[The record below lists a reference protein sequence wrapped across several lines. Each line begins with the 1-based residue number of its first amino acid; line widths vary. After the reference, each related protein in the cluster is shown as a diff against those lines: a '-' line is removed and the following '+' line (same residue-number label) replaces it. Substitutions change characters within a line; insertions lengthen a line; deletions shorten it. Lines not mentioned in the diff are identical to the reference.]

1 MARNHQGQKW
11 GKRRHWDAILNFIG
25 DGRVAMNVKV
35 LSTSGAR
42 FEGVWSYM
50 GMRMITERIICF
62 AALVAMLSGCNGIDN
77 PEGDLKGIKLEDW
90 PRTDCST
97 STKPARDLVAYK
109 LLGVPYKWE
118 EDWLSGRVY
127 VINPDLYSE
136 KAPFSLNDYQR
147 KNLCSGTHDAYMN
160 LLEGKTDVI
169 IASRD
174 ISRNEKISSEELGVE
189 LETAPLA
196 IDALVFIVNP
206 KNPVKNLTADQ
217 VRKIYTGEITN
228 WKEVGGVDHTITP
241 YIRNA
246 DSGSQEKMETLVMDG
261 LKMIEGTEGTYMYEI
276 IGSQMA
282 SPYLQLEVD
291 EYGIGYTPFFYCTAM
306 VRDLMRVDMLS
317 IDGVMP
323 SKETLRNNKYPFVSS
338 IYAGVR
344 KTEDHDSMAYKLYQF
359 LFTKKGADMIDESGY
374 IAIRK

>member
-1 MARNHQGQKW
+1 M
-11 GKRRHWDAILNFIG
+11 
-25 DGRVAMNVKV
+25 
-35 LSTSGAR
+35 
-42 FEGVWSYM
+42 
-50 GMRMITERIICF
+50 
-62 AALVAMLSGCNGIDN
+62 LVAMLSGCRGIDN
-77 PEGDLKGIKLEDW
+77 PEGDLKDIKLEDW

-97 STKPARDLVAYK
+97 STRPVRDLVAYK

-118 EDWLSGRVY
+118 VDWMSGTTY
-127 VINPDLYSE
+127 IIQPDFSGT
-136 KAPFSLNDYQR
+136 KTPFSYHDYDA
-147 KNLCSGTHDAYMN
+147 KNHFSGTHEAYMN

-174 ISRNEKISSEELGVE
+174 ISRNEKAASEEQGVE

-206 KNPVKNLTADQ
+206 KNPVKNLTSDQ

-228 WKEVGGVDHTITP
+228 WKEVGGVDHAITP

-246 DSGSQEKMETLVMDG
+246 DSGSQEKMETLVMKG
-261 LKMIEGTEGTYMYEI
+261 LTMIDRTDENYMYEI
-276 IGSQMA
+276 IGSQMI
-282 SPYLQLEVD
+282 SPYAQLEID

-317 IDGVMP
+317 IDGVAP
-323 SKETLRNNKYPFVSS
+323 TKESLRSNKYPFVSS
-338 IYAGVR
+338 IYAAVR
-344 KTEDHDSMAYKLYQF
+344 KTEDHESMAYKLYQF

-374 IAIRK
+374 IAIR

>member
-1 MARNHQGQKW
+1 M
-11 GKRRHWDAILNFIG
+11 IL
-25 DGRVAMNVKV
+25 
-35 LSTSGAR
+35 
-42 FEGVWSYM
+42 
-50 GMRMITERIICF
+50 ITKRIICF
-62 AALVAMLSGCNGIDN
+62 AALVVMLSGCNGIDN
-77 PEGDLKGIKLEDW
+77 TEGDLTGIKLEDW
-90 PRTDCST
+90 PLTDCST
-97 STKPARDLVAYK
+97 STKPVRDLVAYK
-109 LLGVPYKWE
+109 LLGVHYKWE
-118 EDWLSGRVY
+118 QDWLGGRVY
-127 VINPDLYSE
+127 VINPNLYSE
-136 KAPFSLNDYQR
+136 NALFSLNDYQS
-147 KNLCSGTHDAYMN
+147 KNLCSGTHGAYMN
-160 LLEGKTDVI
+160 LIEGKSDVI

-174 ISRNEKISSEELGVE
+174 ISRNEMASAAELGVE
-189 LETAPLA
+189 LETSPLA

-206 KNPVKNLTADQ
+206 QNPVKNLTADQ

-228 WKEVGGVDHTITP
+228 WKEVGGVDHAITP

-261 LKMIEGTEGTYMYEI
+261 LKMIDGAEGTYMHEI

-282 SPYLQLEVD
+282 SPYLQIEAD

-338 IYAGVR
+338 IYAAVR
-344 KTEDHDSMAYKLYQF
+344 KTEDHESMAYKLYLF

>member
-1 MARNHQGQKW
+1 MIHCKIANRLASCLFAGAV
-11 GKRRHWDAILNFIG
+11 GFIL
-25 DGRVAMNVKV
+25 
-35 LSTSGAR
+35 LSSCDKTD
-42 FEGVWSYM
+42 ETYK
-50 GMRMITERIICF
+50 T
-62 AALVAMLSGCNGIDN
+62 LSGIS
-77 PEGDLKGIKLEDW
+77 LEEW
-90 PRTDCST
+90 PLTDCST
-97 STKPARDLVAYK
+97 STKPVRDLVAYK

-118 EDWLSGRVY
+118 QDWLGGRVY

-136 KAPFSLNDYQR
+136 KAPFSLNDYQS
-147 KNLCSGTHDAYMN
+147 KNLCSGTHGAYMN
-160 LLEGKTDVI
+160 LIGGKSDVI

-174 ISRNEKISSEELGVE
+174 ISRNEKVSAAELGVE

-206 KNPVKNLTADQ
+206 ENPVKNLTSDQ

-228 WKEVGGVDHTITP
+228 WKEVGGVDHAITP

-261 LKMIEGTEGTYMYEI
+261 LKMINGTEETYMYEI

-282 SPYLQLEVD
+282 SPYLQLEYD

-317 IDGVMP
+317 IDGVAP
-323 SKETLRNNKYPFVSS
+323 SKESLRSNKYPFVSS
-338 IYAGVR
+338 IYAAVR
-344 KTEDHDSMAYKLYQF
+344 KTEDHESMAYKLYQF

-374 IAIRK
+374 IAFRK

>member
-1 MARNHQGQKW
+1 MSPTTYIIAPDFSGTE
-11 GKRRHWDAILNFIG
+11 
-25 DGRVAMNVKV
+25 
-35 LSTSGAR
+35 LS
-42 FEGVWSYM
+42 FSY
-50 GMRMITERIICF
+50 
-62 AALVAMLSGCNGIDN
+62 
-77 PEGDLKGIKLEDW
+77 
-90 PRTDCST
+90 
-97 STKPARDLVAYK
+97 
-109 LLGVPYKWE
+109 
-118 EDWLSGRVY
+118 
-127 VINPDLYSE
+127 
-136 KAPFSLNDYQR
+136 NDYLA

-160 LLEGKTDVI
+160 LIECKTDVI

-174 ISRNEKISSEELGVE
+174 ISRNETASAAELGVE

-206 KNPVKNLTADQ
+206 KNPVKNLTSDQ

-228 WKEVGGVDHTITP
+228 WKEVGGVDHAITP

-261 LKMIEGTEGTYMYEI
+261 LKMIDGTEETYMYEI

-282 SPYLQLEVD
+282 SPYLQLEAD

-317 IDGVMP
+317 IDGVAP
-323 SKETLRNNKYPFVSS
+323 GKESLRNNKYPFVSS
-338 IYAGVR
+338 IYAAVR

>member
-1 MARNHQGQKW
+1 MIHCKIANR
-11 GKRRHWDAILNFIG
+11 L
-25 DGRVAMNVKV
+25 
-35 LSTSGAR
+35 TSGPIA
-42 FEGVWSYM
+42 GVVV
-50 GMRMITERIICF
+50 IILLSACGK
-62 AALVAMLSGCNGIDN
+62 ADKDYKMLSGIS
-77 PEGDLKGIKLEDW
+77 LEEW
-90 PRTDCST
+90 PLTYCST

-118 EDWLSGRVY
+118 QDWLGGRVY

-136 KAPFSLNDYQR
+136 KAPFSLNDYQS

-160 LLEGKTDVI
+160 LLEGKSDVI
-169 IASRD
+169 IVSRD
-174 ISRNEKISSEELGVE
+174 ISRNEKVSSEELGVE

-228 WKEVGGVDHTITP
+228 WKEVGGVNHSITP

-261 LKMIEGTEGTYMYEI
+261 LKMIDGAEGTYMHEI

-282 SPYLQLEVD
+282 SPYLQIEAD

-306 VRDLMRVDMLS
+306 VRDLMRAGIL
-317 IDGVMP
+317 P
-323 SKETLRNNKYPFVSS
+323 SGNPL
-338 IYAGVR
+338 
-344 KTEDHDSMAYKLYQF
+344 
-359 LFTKKGADMIDESGY
+359 ESLHSNSDFS
-374 IAIRK
+374 A

>member
-1 MARNHQGQKW
+1 M
-11 GKRRHWDAILNFIG
+11 GKQLTFVCGLTLLFVLLFSACG
-25 DGRVAMNVKV
+25 KVADPA
-35 LSTSGAR
+35 S
-42 FEGVWSYM
+42 
-50 GMRMITERIICF
+50 
-62 AALVAMLSGCNGIDN
+62 
-77 PEGDLKGIKLEDW
+77 DLKDAKLEDW
-90 PRTDCST
+90 PLTDCST

-118 EDWLSGRVY
+118 QDWLGGRVY
-127 VINPDLYSE
+127 IINPDLSSE
-136 KAPFSLNDYQR
+136 KAPFSLNDYEA
-147 KNLCSGTHDAYMN
+147 KNLCSGTHGAYMN
-160 LLEGKTDVI
+160 LIEGKTDVI

-174 ISRNEKISSEELGVE
+174 ISRNETASAAELGVE

-206 KNPVKNLTADQ
+206 KNSVKNLTSDQ

-228 WKEVGGVDHTITP
+228 WKEVGGVDHAITP

-261 LKMIEGTEGTYMYEI
+261 LKMIDGTEGTYLYEI

-282 SPYLQLEVD
+282 SPYLQIEGD

-306 VRDLMRVDMLS
+306 VRDLMKVDMIA

-323 SKETLRNNKYPFVSS
+323 SKESLRNNKYPFVSS
-338 IYAGVR
+338 IYAAVR
-344 KTEDHDSMAYKLYQF
+344 KTEDHNSMAYKLYQF